1 MIPSASREASTMGPR
16 AVLLA
21 VFLAILAV
29 LLCSGQDSS
38 IFVAPEHTPE
48 PAFTLSDINGRTVSS
63 KDFAGKV
70 AVVSFG
76 ATWCASC
83 VGELKS
89 LERLQ
94 ARFPN
99 DLVVYFVALDGR
111 GEKDVKPFIDK
122 HGFRVATLIDPRM
135 AVAREHGVRWVP
147 VTIVVDRKGVMVA
160 RAIGPRDWDGKEALD
175 LVQSLMKP

>member
-1 MIPSASREASTMGPR
+1 MGRR
-16 AVLLA
+16 AVLLVA
-21 VFLAILAV
+21 SSAILIV
-29 LLCSGQDSS
+29 SLCAGQDSS
-38 IFVAPEHTPE
+38 EFVIPERARE
-48 PAFTLSDINGRTVSS
+48 PAFTLPDINGRTVSS

-83 VGELKS
+83 VSELKS

-111 GEKDVKPFIDK
+111 GEKDVKPFLEK
-122 HGFRVATLIDPRM
+122 HGFHVATLIDPRM

-147 VTIVVDRKGVMVA
+147 VTVVVDRKGVMVA
-160 RAIGPRDWDGKEALD
+160 RAIGPRAWDGKEALE